1 MLEER
6 LRETRE
12 LLELKGKDVAK
23 TLGVSSKTIYGYE
36 KDYDTIPLRNLIKY
50 ANEYSFSLDY
60 LFGLTNKNVPYEPI
74 KIDLKALGQNLTKL
88 RIKNNL
94 SQTYITNKLIAIEL
108 STTTGILAN
117 ILVKKGLI
125 KYIITKPKTPNA
137 IKVSKQIRPLRLY
150 FLSE

>member
-94 SQTYITNKLIAIEL
+94 SQTYITNKLNIASGAYSHYENGKYL
-108 STTTGILAN
+108 CT
-117 ILVKKGLI
+117 VKCLKGLI
-125 KYIITKPKTPNA
+125 KIYDKISIDQLFNRVKANKNTKTN
-137 IKVSKQIRPLRLY
+137 
-150 FLSE
+150 